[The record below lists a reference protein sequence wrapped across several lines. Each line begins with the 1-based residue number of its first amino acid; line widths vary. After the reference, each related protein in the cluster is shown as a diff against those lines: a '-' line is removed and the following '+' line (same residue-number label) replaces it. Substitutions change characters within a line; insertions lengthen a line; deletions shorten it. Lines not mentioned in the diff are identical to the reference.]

1 MTIFSPLSI
10 ATSTCTC
17 NKNPIHIPKCNFL
30 PKSLLPIKIYYLRC
44 TKIGAFSQNMLK
56 KKLYAYRNGFLHGV
70 RTNKDG
76 ILGGEKKRFRVQKRV
91 VLVKFNQGFNFN
103 GGGGGDRRGDGTT
116 ARVLGN
122 LALAVGLTYLT
133 MTGQLGWVLDTI
145 VSLWLLAIILPI
157 VGIGVFL
164 WWAGRDIVQSTCPNC
179 GNPFQVFK
187 STLQDEVQLC
197 PYCSQP
203 FSVEG
208 NEFVKEP
215 IQFSKRSSP
224 FGQPFDDLLT
234 QSKTGKNASK
244 FVVDVEAEVKD
255 AE

>member
-145 VSLWLLAIILPI
+145 VSLW
-157 VGIGVFL
+157 
-164 WWAGRDIVQSTCPNC
+164 CPNC